1 MDSIASEATIQM
13 WTFWQ
18 DGFIMYVSTAKFKFY
33 YNLPKK
39 KRNESRASIWSEK
52 KKHRASVMYYFNSE
66 YLEPMLWTS
75 EFRQQNINT

>member
-39 KRNESRASIWSEK
+39 KKETKAVHLYGLK
-52 KKHRASVMYYFNSE
+52 KKAQGKGASVM
-66 YLEPMLWTS
+66 
-75 EFRQQNINT
+75 